1 MIYLDY
7 AATTPLDKDVLD
19 SMMPYLTDTYGNAS
33 SVHTEGRNARLAIE
47 RARQLVATFLDCEAK
62 EIVFTASAT
71 EANNLAVKGVI
82 DSVRHRFPLSDSLPE
97 IIVSPIEH
105 PCVMESVKHVEA
117 LGLAKINWLTVDEYG
132 RVSPDEV
139 LSKITDK
146 TVLVSVMYVNNEIG
160 TIQPIKE
167 ISSII
172 RKVRDTRI
180 NSGISLPIYF
190 HSDAVQA
197 VQYLPHSVKEL
208 GVDLL
213 SVTSHKLYGPKG
225 AGALYI
231 RAGTQ
236 VTRQIDGGGQEYY
249 LRAGTE
255 NVAAI
260 VGFGHSVGKIVS
272 DVGAES
278 TRLRELQRFT
288 VQNVLS
294 RVPKSHLSGH
304 PVERAPHI
312 VSFLFEDIDIESLV
326 IALDRKG
333 IATSS
338 GSACSSGVVKQSH
351 VISALNLS
359 FGKTSGPLRLSFG
372 KDTVQVHLEEF
383 VSVLPDIIASLRAL
397 EL

>member
-7 AATTPLDKDVLD
+7 AATTPLDRDVLD

-47 RARQLVATFLDCEAK
+47 RARQLVATFLDSEAK

-71 EANNLAVKGVI
+71 EANNLAIKGVI
-82 DSVRHRFPLSDSLPE
+82 DSVRQRFHLSELLPE

-105 PCVMESVKHVEA
+105 PCVMESVKHVET
-117 LGLAKINWLTVDEYG
+117 LGLAKIHWLTVDEYG
-132 RVSPDEV
+132 RVSTDEIQ
-139 LSKITDK
+139 SKITDK

-172 RKVRDTRI
+172 RKIRDARI
-180 NSGISLPIYF
+180 NSGVSLPIYF

-231 RAGTQ
+231 RTGTQ
-236 VTRQIDGGGQEYY
+236 VARQVDGGGQEYY

-255 NVAAI
+255 NVAGI
-260 VGFGHSVGKIVS
+260 VGFGHSVGKIAS

-278 TRLRELQRFT
+278 TRLRELQQFT
-288 VQNVLS
+288 IQNVLS

-333 IATSS
+333 FGTSS

-372 KDTVQVHLEEF
+372 KDTVQIHLEEF